1 MISRRPSIFIY
12 THHPDP
18 DFLREIRAGIEEEG
32 IFSEVFEQ
40 EESDVN
46 RLAFQAAA
54 DSMLGSGIGLSEV
67 DAALQMKGLQIGKNV
82 EFWHMPTYGQCRAMG
97 ADSARIIKKLGLK
110 AAD

>member
-12 THHPDP
+12 THRPDP

-32 IFSEVFEQ
+32 IFSEAFEKD
-40 EESDVN
+40 ETDAG

-67 DAALQMKGLQIGKNV
+67 DAALQMKGLQNGKNV
-82 EFWHMPTYGQCRAMG
+82 EFRHMPTYEQCRAMG